1 MKKIISIFL
10 KSFIIWQVS
19 ISYSEA
25 IEPASKNIF
34 EGIDVSNWQGNV
46 NFYEVARQGIKIV
59 YIKATQGTRYVSP
72 VFESQYKNAKDNGLK
87 IGFYHYVT
95 ARTEEEAME
104 EARFFASKIK
114 GKEIDCRLAMDF
126 ERFGELS
133 KNEINKVRSSIY
145 GRII

>member
-10 KSFIIWQVS
+10 MGFIIWQVS
-19 ISYSEA
+19 IPSSEA
-25 IEPASKNIF
+25 IEPASENIF
-34 EGIDVSNWQGNV
+34 EGIDVSNWQGNI
-46 NFYEVARQGIKIV
+46 NFYDVAKQGIKIV

-72 VFESQYKNAKDNGLK
+72 TLESQYKNAKDNGLK

-95 ARTEEEAME
+95 ARSEEEAIE

-126 ERFGELS
+126 EKFGQLS
-133 KNEINKVRSSIY
+133 KNEINKIRVRVYERTI
-145 GRII
+145 